1 MQEHGSLVL
10 KGRDDMALVER
21 IESVSVAEL
30 HELVQVHAVFVQL
43 EERLAEN
50 RGVDDVDGQVVRVD
64 ERAAHEIGNGEADFL
79 GFAFQDIPF
88 LLCHTNENVL
98 FFFPHL

>member
-1 MQEHGSLVL
+1 
-10 KGRDDMALVER
+10 MALVER

-43 EERLAEN
+43 EERLAKN
-50 RGVDDVDGQVVRVD
+50 RSVDDIDGQIVRVD

-79 GFAFQDIPF
+79 GFAFQDF
-88 LLCHTNENVL
+88 LFSCCQTQLEATCLVAQNLTTSFQGIQN
-98 FFFPHL
+98 

>member
-1 MQEHGSLVL
+1 
-10 KGRDDMALVER
+10 MALVER
-21 IESVSVAEL
+21 IKPVGVAKL
-30 HELVQVHAVFVQL
+30 HKLIQVHAVLVQL

-79 GFAFQDIPF
+79 GFAFQDSP
-88 LLCHTNENVL
+88 LLVCHSDFQPYLSILQSLVL
-98 FFFPHL
+98 TFMNQNL